1 MVPVLA
7 DATLSSAVADIVGV
21 LTSLWTFISGNWLLV
36 AMAASPLVIWLISAL
51 MGAFRGR

>member
-7 DATLSSAVADIVGV
+7 DVTLSSAVADIVGV